1 VLMFVKGMGGGEQY
15 KLLVNWPV
23 FFCKDHGILALI
35 RGRKNGMA
43 ITEETLLRSGFTKEE
58 LQKLKRY
65 VDTQS
70 TTLDILLPVL
80 SNRFKG
86 TFILSIVLTVLFI
99 LAVCFASRENI
110 ISSGV
115 AVLFIFGI
123 FCWMTPLKLTYK
135 AWRFTRDYYQ

>member
-1 VLMFVKGMGGGEQY
+1 
-15 KLLVNWPV
+15 
-23 FFCKDHGILALI
+23 
-35 RGRKNGMA
+35 MA
-43 ITEETLLRSGFTKEE
+43 ISEEVLLKSGFTKEE

-65 VDTQS
+65 ADTQS
-70 TTLDILLPVL
+70 TTLEILLPAL

-86 TFILSIVLTVLFI
+86 IVILSAVLIVLFI
-99 LAVCFASRENI
+99 LAVCFASPENI

-135 AWRFTRDYYQ
+135 AWRFKKDYQ

>member
-1 VLMFVKGMGGGEQY
+1 MSMSGGNNINYRPAGR
-15 KLLVNWPV
+15 
-23 FFCKDHGILALI
+23 FFLQRSRYTGFEYRRRNGLAI
-35 RGRKNGMA
+35 S
-43 ITEETLLRSGFTKEE
+43 EEALLRSGFTQEE

-65 VDTQS
+65 VDTQRS
-70 TTLDILLPVL
+70 TLDILLPAL

-86 TFILSIVLTVLFI
+86 IVILSVVLTVLFI

-115 AVLFIFGI
+115 AALFIFGI

-135 AWRFTRDYYQ
+135 AWRFKKDYYQ

>member
-1 VLMFVKGMGGGEQY
+1 
-15 KLLVNWPV
+15 
-23 FFCKDHGILALI
+23 
-35 RGRKNGMA
+35 MA
-43 ITEETLLRSGFTKEE
+43 ITEDALIRAGFTQEE

-65 VDTQS
+65 ADSQRS
-70 TTLDILLPVL
+70 TLDILLPAL

-86 TFILSIVLTVLFI
+86 TVILSVILMVFFI

-123 FCWMTPLKLTYK
+123 FCWVTPLKLAYK
-135 AWRFTRDYYQ
+135 AWRLIRVY

>member
-1 VLMFVKGMGGGEQY
+1 
-15 KLLVNWPV
+15 
-23 FFCKDHGILALI
+23 
-35 RGRKNGMA
+35 MA
-43 ITEETLLRSGFTKEE
+43 ITEEALLKSGFTQEE

-65 VDTQS
+65 VDTQRS
-70 TTLDILLPVL
+70 TLDILLPAL

-86 TFILSIVLTVLFI
+86 TVILSVVLTVLFI

-135 AWRFTRDYYQ
+135 AWRFKRGSYQ

>member
-1 VLMFVKGMGGGEQY
+1 
-15 KLLVNWPV
+15 
-23 FFCKDHGILALI
+23 
-35 RGRKNGMA
+35 MA
-43 ITEETLLRSGFTKEE
+43 ITEEALLKSGFTKEE
-58 LQKLKRY
+58 LQKLNRY
-65 VDTQS
+65 VDTQRS
-70 TTLDILLPVL
+70 TLDILLPAL

-86 TFILSIVLTVLFI
+86 TVILSVVLTVLFI

-135 AWRFTRDYYQ
+135 AWRFKRDYYQ

>member
-1 VLMFVKGMGGGEQY
+1 
-15 KLLVNWPV
+15 
-23 FFCKDHGILALI
+23 
-35 RGRKNGMA
+35 MA
-43 ITEETLLRSGFTKEE
+43 ITEEALLRSGFTKEE

-65 VDTQS
+65 VDTQRS
-70 TTLDILLPVL
+70 TLDILLPAL

-86 TFILSIVLTVLFI
+86 SVLLSLVLTVLFI

-135 AWRFTRDYYQ
+135 AWRFKRDYYR